1 MRKEF
6 AEKIIELSSREANLI
21 FLTGDLGYM
30 ALEKVQSTL
39 GDKFINMGVAEQN
52 MVSAAAGMAHE
63 GFKVIAYSIA
73 PFVVYRPHEQI
84 RNDVC
89 FHNKS
94 VFIVGNGGGYG
105 YGIMGSSHHCIEDI
119 AVLSC
124 LPNMTCYV
132 PSFVEDLYNCME
144 AMFQNATP
152 AYLRL
157 GLGKS
162 NPYNSDSKTFFTQLL
177 NNSDSKI
184 TIVASGPVINNV
196 VEALKSLEIE
206 NNVDLFNLCKY
217 PIVELTEEFK
227 KSLIKTSKLI
237 CIEEHV
243 SIGGLGQQIAIQL
256 LKNNINLQ
264 KFDSL
269 CALGYPNGLYG
280 NQQYHQKQS
289 GLDTENIKKIL
300 TDF

>member
-6 AEKIIELSSREANLI
+6 AEKIIEISQRESKLV

-39 GDKFINMGVAEQN
+39 GDRFINMGVAEQN
-52 MVSAAAGMAHE
+52 MVSSAAGMAHE
-63 GFKVIAYSIA
+63 GYKVIAYSIA

-119 AVLSC
+119 ALLSC

-132 PSFVEDLYNCME
+132 PSFIEDLYLSME
-144 AMFQNATP
+144 TMFDKAAP

-157 GLGKS
+157 GLGKA
-162 NPYNSDSKTFFTQLL
+162 NPYKNNYTSFFTQLL
-177 NNSDSKI
+177 NHSESKVTVI
-184 TIVASGPVINNV
+184 GTGPVMNNV
-196 VEALKSLEIE
+196 VEAIKDSELENKI
-206 NNVDLFNLCKY
+206 DLFNLCKF
-217 PIVELTEEFK
+217 PVIEFTDEFIA
-227 KSLIKTSKLI
+227 SINKTKKLI
-237 CIEEHV
+237 TIEEHV
-243 SIGGLGQQIAIQL
+243 SIGGLGQQLGALILEKGIKL
-256 LKNNINLQ
+256 D
-264 KFDSL
+264 KFKSL

-280 NQQYHQKQS
+280 DQKYHQKQS
-289 GLDTENIKKIL
+289 GLDSENIKNVIVN
-300 TDF
+300 F